1 MEIMNQF
8 LDLLLL
14 DIRNTVGLLFWG
26 NLILASLVFS
36 FRFALFSKDN
46 NTHLLVF
53 GLSKIFQSFAWL
65 FFFIRAETFS
75 VSLFNIIISNTL
87 VLVSYYLES
96 IVMLM
101 LVKDRSKR
109 VYQIQTLVLVLGLL
123 GLYVAVWLNVL
134 ASVRVSVVSLI
145 IFLLL
150 ITPVLRFLTET
161 RSSLFKKLLGINYF
175 VLIIAVVVRIVY
187 PFFKSGTSFYS
198 GDPLQKIIFLIV
210 FAMMMVSGVGYLL
223 LLQEEKEIQIK
234 NLLDDKDK
242 FFSIIAHDLRGPF
255 SGIIGA
261 SQMLLENED
270 EFSQKEKKELIWLI
284 HESSKNTSSL
294 LDNLLTWAQS
304 QTGGLE
310 FRPEKIEIS
319 LVVEKIKNLLAN
331 VANHKNISIHSQIE
345 DKRYVYADMNMLETI
360 FRNLLT
366 NAIKFTGNNGQIVVS
381 ARRERNRTIFS
392 VQDSGIGIDPR
403 KIKNLFTINEKHTT
417 LGTNEET
424 GTGLGLLLCKDF
436 IERHGGQI
444 WVKSKIGKGSNFEFS
459 IPHHCLA

>member
-8 LDLLLL
+8 LELLLL

-26 NLILASLVFS
+26 NLMLAFLVFT

-53 GLSKIFQSFAWL
+53 GLSKIFQSFGWL
-65 FFFIRAETFS
+65 FFFLRAETFS
-75 VSLFNIIISNTL
+75 VSLFNIIIPNTL

-101 LVKDRSKR
+101 LIKERSKR
-109 VYQIQTLVLVLGLL
+109 DYGIQTLILVLGLL
-123 GLYVAVWLNVL
+123 GLYVAVWLDVL
-134 ASVRVSVVSLI
+134 AGVRISIVSLI

-175 VLIIAVVVRIVY
+175 VLIIALLVRIIY
-187 PFFKSGTSFYS
+187 PFFKSTTSLYS
-198 GDPLQKIIFLIV
+198 GDPIQKIIFLIV
-210 FAMMMVSGVGYLL
+210 FLMMMISGVGFLL
-223 LLQEEKEIQIK
+223 LLQEEKEIQVK
-234 NLLDDKDK
+234 KLLDDKDK

-255 SGIIGA
+255 TGIIGA
-261 SQMLLENED
+261 TQLLLENDNEL
-270 EFSQKEKKELIWLI
+270 SQKETKELIELI
-284 HESSKNTSSL
+284 NQSSKNTSSL
-294 LDNLLTWAQS
+294 LNNLLTWAQS

-310 FRPEKIEIS
+310 FRPEKIEIG
-319 LVVEKIKNLLAN
+319 LVVEKTKNLLEN
-331 VANHKNISIHSQIE
+331 VAKTKNISIYAEIE

-360 FRNLLT
+360 IRNLLA
-366 NAIKFTGNNGQIVVS
+366 NAIKFTRNNGQIVLSV
-381 ARRERNRTIFS
+381 RRERHLTIFS
-392 VQDSGIGIDPR
+392 VQDSGIGIAPR
-403 KIKNLFTINEKHTT
+403 KLINLFKINEKHNT

-436 IERHGGQI
+436 IERHGGEI
-444 WVKSKIGKGSNFEFS
+444 WVKSQIGKGSDFEFS
-459 IPHHCLA
+459 IPDHSLA

>member
-8 LDLLLL
+8 SELLLL

-26 NLILASLVFS
+26 NLILASLFFT
-36 FRFALFSKDN
+36 FRFALFSQDN

-65 FFFIRAETFS
+65 FFFLRAETFS
-75 VSLFNIIISNTL
+75 VSLFNILIPNTL
-87 VLVSYYLES
+87 VLISYYLES

-109 VYQIQTLVLVLGLL
+109 EFKQQMLVLVIGLL
-123 GLYVAVWLNVL
+123 SLYVAVWLNVL
-134 ASVRVSVVSLI
+134 ASVRISLVSFI

-161 RSSLFKKLLGINYF
+161 RSSLFKKLLGVNYF
-175 VLIIAVVVRIVY
+175 VLIIAVVVRTVQ
-187 PFFKSGTSFYS
+187 PFFKSSTSLFS
-198 GDPLQKIIFLIV
+198 GDPVQKIIFLIV
-210 FAMMMVSGVGYLL
+210 FLMMIISGVGYLL
-223 LLQEEKEIQIK
+223 LLQEEKEIQVK

-255 SGIIGA
+255 TGIIGGT
-261 SQMLLENED
+261 QLLLENQ
-270 EFSQKEKKELIWLI
+270 FSQKETRELIELI

-310 FRPEKIEIS
+310 FRPEKIEVS
-319 LVVEKIKNLLAN
+319 LVVEKTKKLLES
-331 VANHKNISIHSQIE
+331 VAKTKNISIDVQIE
-345 DKRYVYADMNMLETI
+345 DKQYVYADMNMLETI
-360 FRNLLT
+360 FRNLLA
-366 NAIKFTGNNGQIVVS
+366 NAIKFTANNGQIVLSV
-381 ARRERNRTIFS
+381 RKERNRTIFS
-392 VQDSGIGIDPR
+392 VRDNGIGIAPR
-403 KIKNLFTINEKHTT
+403 KIENLFKINEKHTT
-417 LGTNEET
+417 LGTNQET

-436 IERHGGQI
+436 IEKHGGEI
-444 WVKSKIGKGSNFEFS
+444 WVKSQIGKGSDFEFS
-459 IPHHCLA
+459 IPDHSAV

>member
-1 MEIMNQF
+1 MELINQF
-8 LDLLLL
+8 SELLLL
-14 DIRNTVGLLFWG
+14 DIRNILGLLFWG
-26 NLILASLVFS
+26 NLILASLFFT
-36 FRFALFSKDN
+36 FRFALFSQDN
-46 NTHLLVF
+46 NTHLLLF

-75 VSLFNIIISNTL
+75 VSLFNTLIPNTF

-109 VYQIQTLVLVLGLL
+109 DYKLQTLVLVIGLL

-134 ASVRVSVVSLI
+134 ASVRISLVSFI

-161 RSSLFKKLLGINYF
+161 RSSLFKKLLGVNYC
-175 VLIIAVVVRIVY
+175 VLIIAVVVRIVH
-187 PFFKSGTSFYS
+187 PFFKSSTSLYS
-198 GDPLQKIIFLIV
+198 GDPVQKIIFLIV
-210 FAMMMVSGVGYLL
+210 FLMMIISGVGYLL
-223 LLQEEKEIQIK
+223 LLQEEKEIQVK
-234 NLLDDKDK
+234 SLLDDKDK

-255 SGIIGA
+255 TGIIGGT
-261 SQMLLENED
+261 QLLLENQ
-270 EFSQKEKKELIWLI
+270 FSQKETRELIELI

-319 LVVEKIKNLLAN
+319 LVVEKTKKLLES
-331 VANHKNISIHSQIE
+331 VAKTKNISIDIQIE
-345 DKRYVYADMNMLETI
+345 DKQYVYADMNMLETI
-360 FRNLLT
+360 FRNLLA
-366 NAIKFTGNNGQIVVS
+366 NAIKFTRNNGKIVLSV
-381 ARRERNRTIFS
+381 RKERSLTIFS
-392 VQDSGIGIDPR
+392 VQDSVIGIAPR
-403 KIKNLFTINEKHTT
+403 KIENLFKIDEKHTT
-417 LGTNEET
+417 LGTNQEI

-436 IERHGGQI
+436 IEKHGGEI
-444 WVKSKIGKGSNFEFS
+444 WVKSQIGKGSDFEFS
-459 IPHHCLA
+459 IPDHSLA